1 MGIAKVCNSE
11 GKDVV
16 IACYFANVIDIQRS
30 KTWQPDLLP
39 IQKLKTSVEAQGID
53 FVLIHN
59 CFDLP
64 NRVDISSSPYFER
77 WLKDWQYLRN
87 HKDIVNVF
95 LVDVADVD
103 MIDNPFPH
111 IVPSKLYVGDEP
123 DSTLG
128 IAWMLDNHQ
137 EPKINSYLCENSTLP
152 LLNCGVVGGNRKLV
166 MALCHDMSLYHTK
179 YPQDQ
184 TEMGIFNQLMYTKYN
199 TVKEYGRHVVS
210 LFKEFEEC
218 PASWWRHK

>member
-1 MGIAKVCNSE
+1 MPY

-16 IACYFANVIDIQRS
+16 IACYFAGVVDVQRDI
-30 KTWQPDLLP
+30 TWQPDHKA
-39 IQKLKTSVEAQGID
+39 IDKLQLSVEAKGLELI
-53 FVLIHN
+53 LIHN

-64 NRVDISSSPYFER
+64 NRVSISTSPYFER
-77 WLKDWQYLRN
+77 WLKEWQYLRDCR
-87 HKDIVNVF
+87 DINNVF
-95 LVDVADVD
+95 LVDATDVD
-103 MIDNPFPH
+103 MLNNPFPH
-111 IVPSKLYVGDEP
+111 IEDGKLYVGDEP
-123 DSTLG
+123 DLTLDTK
-128 IAWMLDNHQ
+128 WMIDKHL
-137 EPKINSYLCENSTLP
+137 EPDVNRYLRENGSLP

-166 MALCHDMSLYHTK
+166 MALCHDMYIYHSK

-218 PASWWRHK
+218 PTSWWRHK